1 MEAKENRPD
10 ACTASGTAKSIYKY
24 FSTDTPD
31 IQEELTG
38 PFLPDDC
45 AADIVSFCSEQTIAY
60 DDLLEYATLF
70 YLQDID
76 PENPPSRDTLKFELL
91 TLTNSCID
99 AYNLGKR
106 NPNAPAGAKPKDAY
120 PDQKQGAERYKRLS
134 GLHTLQIAIIL
145 YKLHH
150 AVGILWNNSHDDGN
164 FDIGIYQYSGDN
176 EGCYD
181 VGEQNLKSLIRSYCK
196 TGTIKDVNETI
207 ETLRAICPRV
217 ERCRDRDLVAVNNG
231 IYDYGNKILMAFD
244 PAFVFTSKK
253 HVDFVDRARNPI
265 IHNNEDGTDWDVVS
279 WMNELSD
286 DPDVVSLLWQI
297 IGATVRPYVSWNKSA
312 WLYSPSGNN
321 GKGTL
326 CTLLRNLCGP
336 GDWTSIPLKNFG
348 KDFMLT
354 SLMHA
359 SVIITDENDTGTF
372 VDDAASLKSIITGDP
387 FQMNRKNRDPR
398 DVLFN
403 GFMVQCVNEI
413 PRVRDKSESMLRR
426 LLVIPFKKRFQGK
439 ERKYIKDDYLHRKD
453 VLEYVLYH
461 VLAETDYYE
470 LDEPEACL
478 ELLDEFRL
486 TNDPVR
492 QFLDDI
498 LIRATWDVLPWQ
510 FVFDLYRHWFMR
522 NNPSGRCQSRKS
534 LINDV
539 KEIISD
545 YEGWDYSDN
554 PVSIPDE
561 MYEMPEGLIGMY
573 GVLEWEEQ
581 GYRGTNAS
589 RSRSYHGSKR
599 TRGLVRMGVAASEDA
614 AVTDSTNKEE

>member
-1 MEAKENRPD
+1 
-10 ACTASGTAKSIYKY
+10 
-24 FSTDTPD
+24 
-31 IQEELTG
+31 
-38 PFLPDDC
+38 
-45 AADIVSFCSEQTIAY
+45 
-60 DDLLEYATLF
+60 
-70 YLQDID
+70 
-76 PENPPSRDTLKFELL
+76 
-91 TLTNSCID
+91 
-99 AYNLGKR
+99 
-106 NPNAPAGAKPKDAY
+106 
-120 PDQKQGAERYKRLS
+120 
-134 GLHTLQIAIIL
+134 
-145 YKLHH
+145 
-150 AVGILWNNSHDDGN
+150 
-164 FDIGIYQYSGDN
+164 
-176 EGCYD
+176 
-181 VGEQNLKSLIRSYCK
+181 
-196 TGTIKDVNETI
+196 
-207 ETLRAICPRV
+207 
-217 ERCRDRDLVAVNNG
+217 
-231 IYDYGNKILMAFD
+231 MAFD

-253 HVDFVDRARNPI
+253 HVDFVDRARNPV

-297 IGATVRPYVSWNKSA
+297 IGATVRPYVIWNKSA

-426 LLVIPFKKRFQGK
+426 LLVIPFEKRFEGC
-439 ERKYIKDDYLHRKD
+439 ERKYIKGDYLNRPE

-470 LDEPEACL
+470 LDEPDACL
-478 ELLDEFRL
+478 ALLDDFRL

-539 KEIISD
+539 KGIISD

-554 PVSIPDE
+554 PVSVPDE
-561 MYEMPEGLIGMY
+561 MYDTPEGLIGMY
-573 GVLEWEEQ
+573 SVFEWEEP
-581 GYRGTNAS
+581 GYRGSNPN
-589 RSRSYHGSKR
+589 RSHLYRGSKR
-599 TRGLVRMGVAASEDA
+599 TRGLVRMGVATSEDA
-614 AVTDSTNKEE
+614 TTTDSTNKEE

>member
-1 MEAKENRPD
+1 M
-10 ACTASGTAKSIYKY
+10 
-24 FSTDTPD
+24 
-31 IQEELTG
+31 
-38 PFLPDDC
+38 
-45 AADIVSFCSEQTIAY
+45 
-60 DDLLEYATLF
+60 
-70 YLQDID
+70 
-76 PENPPSRDTLKFELL
+76 
-91 TLTNSCID
+91 
-99 AYNLGKR
+99 
-106 NPNAPAGAKPKDAY
+106 
-120 PDQKQGAERYKRLS
+120 
-134 GLHTLQIAIIL
+134 
-145 YKLHH
+145 
-150 AVGILWNNSHDDGN
+150 
-164 FDIGIYQYSGDN
+164 
-176 EGCYD
+176 
-181 VGEQNLKSLIRSYCK
+181 
-196 TGTIKDVNETI
+196 
-207 ETLRAICPRV
+207 
-217 ERCRDRDLVAVNNG
+217 
-231 IYDYGNKILMAFD
+231 
-244 PAFVFTSKK
+244 
-253 HVDFVDRARNPI
+253 
-265 IHNNEDGTDWDVVS
+265 S
-279 WMNELSD
+279 WMGELSD
-286 DPDVVSLLWQI
+286 DPDVVALLWQI

-498 LIRATWDVLPWQ
+498 LSRAAWDVLPWQ

-561 MYEMPEGLIGMY
+561 MYETPEGLIGMY
-573 GVLEWEEQ
+573 GVFEWEEQ
-581 GYRGTNAS
+581 GYRGANAS

-599 TRGLVRMGVAASEDA
+599 TRGLVRVGVVALEDA
-614 AVTDSTNKEE
+614 ATTDSTNKEE

>member
-10 ACTASGTAKSIYKY
+10 ACTASGTAKPIYKY
-24 FSTDTPD
+24 SSTDTPD

-106 NPNAPAGAKPKDAY
+106 NPNAGPGAKPKDAY

-253 HVDFVDRARNPI
+253 HVDFVDHAQNPV
-265 IHNNEDGTDWDVVS
+265 IHNDEDGTDWDVVS
-279 WMNELSD
+279 WMGELSD
-286 DPDVVSLLWQI
+286 DPDVVALLWQI

-354 SLMHA
+354 SLM
-359 SVIITDENDTGTF
+359 
-372 VDDAASLKSIITGDP
+372 
-387 FQMNRKNRDPR
+387 
-398 DVLFN
+398 
-403 GFMVQCVNEI
+403 
-413 PRVRDKSESMLRR
+413 
-426 LLVIPFKKRFQGK
+426 
-439 ERKYIKDDYLHRKD
+439 
-453 VLEYVLYH
+453 
-461 VLAETDYYE
+461 
-470 LDEPEACL
+470 
-478 ELLDEFRL
+478 
-486 TNDPVR
+486 
-492 QFLDDI
+492 
-498 LIRATWDVLPWQ
+498 
-510 FVFDLYRHWFMR
+510 
-522 NNPSGRCQSRKS
+522 
-534 LINDV
+534 
-539 KEIISD
+539 
-545 YEGWDYSDN
+545 
-554 PVSIPDE
+554 
-561 MYEMPEGLIGMY
+561 
-573 GVLEWEEQ
+573 
-581 GYRGTNAS
+581 
-589 RSRSYHGSKR
+589 
-599 TRGLVRMGVAASEDA
+599 
-614 AVTDSTNKEE
+614 

>member
-10 ACTASGTAKSIYKY
+10 ACTASGTAQSIYKD
-24 FSTDTPD
+24 FSTDAPD

-38 PFLPDDC
+38 LVLPEDC

-70 YLQDID
+70 YLQDKD
-76 PENPPSRDTLKFELL
+76 PEDPPFRDTLKFELL
-91 TLTNSCID
+91 TLTNRCID

-106 NPNAPAGAKPKDAY
+106 DPNAAPGAKLKDAY
-120 PDQKQGAERYKRLS
+120 PDHKEGAERYKRLS
-134 GLHTLQIAIIL
+134 GLHTLQIAVIL

-217 ERCRDRDLVAVNNG
+217 ERCRNRDLVAVNNG

-286 DPDVVSLLWQI
+286 DPDVVKLLWQI

-312 WLYSPSGNN
+312 WLYSPFGNN

-426 LLVIPFKKRFQGK
+426 LLVIPFMKRFEGC

-470 LDEPEACL
+470 LDEPDACVD
-478 ELLDEFRL
+478 LLDEFRL

-492 QFLDDI
+492 QFLDDV

-510 FVFDLYRHWFMR
+510 FVFDLYRHWFKR

-539 KEIISD
+539 KGIISD

-561 MYEMPEGLIGMY
+561 MYVTPEKLIGMY
-573 GVLEWEEQ
+573 DVFEWKALWFQ
-581 GYRGTNAS
+581 GPNPS
-589 RSRSYHGSKR
+589 RDYSYHGSKR
-599 TRGLVRMGVAASEDA
+599 TRGLVRVGVAASED
-614 AVTDSTNKEE
+614 VTTADSTIKEE

>member
-10 ACTASGTAKSIYKY
+10 ACAASGTAQSIYKD
-24 FSTDTPD
+24 FSTDAPD

-38 PFLPDDC
+38 PVLPDEC
-45 AADIVSFCSEQTIAY
+45 AVDIVSFCSEQTIAY

-70 YLQDID
+70 YLQDKD
-76 PENPPSRDTLKFELL
+76 PEDPPFRDTLKFELL

-99 AYNLGKR
+99 AYNFGKR
-106 NPNAPAGAKPKDAY
+106 DPNAGPGAKLKDAY
-120 PDQKQGAERYKRLS
+120 PDKKEGAERYKRLS
-134 GLHTLQIAIIL
+134 GLHTLQIAVIL

-181 VGEQNLKSLIRSYCK
+181 VGEQNLKSLIRGYCK

-207 ETLRAICPRV
+207 EALRAICPRV
-217 ERCRDRDLVAVNNG
+217 ERCRNRDLVAVNNG

-253 HVDFVDRARNPI
+253 HVDFVDRARNPV
-265 IHNNEDGTDWDVVS
+265 IHNDEDGTDWDVVS

-326 CTLLRNLCGP
+326 CTLLRNLCGA

-372 VDDAASLKSIITGDP
+372 VDDAASLKRCSRTAPTSASTTTATSRSPAECPSLSTRRRSIG
-387 FQMNRKNRDPR
+387 RKSGSPR
-398 DVLFN
+398 TSA
-403 GFMVQCVNEI
+403 
-413 PRVRDKSESMLRR
+413 RV
-426 LLVIPFKKRFQGK
+426 
-439 ERKYIKDDYLHRKD
+439 
-453 VLEYVLYH
+453 
-461 VLAETDYYE
+461 
-470 LDEPEACL
+470 
-478 ELLDEFRL
+478 
-486 TNDPVR
+486 
-492 QFLDDI
+492 
-498 LIRATWDVLPWQ
+498 
-510 FVFDLYRHWFMR
+510 
-522 NNPSGRCQSRKS
+522 PSGRTAWTTPRPRAIGSRASSIAVSAGAPCRACQVRARPGGRITTTIVPPSAGRS
-534 LINDV
+534 ATCTRPA
-539 KEIISD
+539 S
-545 YEGWDYSDN
+545 
-554 PVSIPDE
+554 
-561 MYEMPEGLIGMY
+561 
-573 GVLEWEEQ
+573 
-581 GYRGTNAS
+581 GT
-589 RSRSYHGSKR
+589 
-599 TRGLVRMGVAASEDA
+599 
-614 AVTDSTNKEE
+614 

>member
-1 MEAKENRPD
+1 MEVKENRPD
-10 ACTASGTAKSIYKY
+10 ACAASGTANSIYKD
-24 FSTDTPD
+24 FSTDAPD

-38 PFLPDDC
+38 PVLPDEC

-70 YLQDID
+70 YLQDKD
-76 PENPPSRDTLKFELL
+76 PEDPPFRDTLKFELL
-91 TLTNSCID
+91 TLTNRCID
-99 AYNLGKR
+99 AYNFGKR
-106 NPNAPAGAKPKDAY
+106 DPNAAPGAKLKDAY
-120 PDQKQGAERYKRLS
+120 PDKKEGAERYKRLS

-181 VGEQNLKSLIRSYCK
+181 VGEQNLKSLIRGYCK

-207 ETLRAICPRV
+207 EALRAICPRV
-217 ERCRDRDLVAVNNG
+217 ERCRNRDLVAVNNG

-253 HVDFVDRARNPI
+253 HVDFVDRARNPV

-297 IGATVRPYVSWNKSA
+297 IGATVRPYVIWNKSA

-359 SVIITDENDTGTF
+359 SVITLNVIDAMSYQEWQYQTSRGISATLALGPGRALILADLPDSFMTIIILAGSTDGLT
-372 VDDAASLKSIITGDP
+372 
-387 FQMNRKNRDPR
+387 RD
-398 DVLFN
+398 
-403 GFMVQCVNEI
+403 
-413 PRVRDKSESMLRR
+413 
-426 LLVIPFKKRFQGK
+426 LL
-439 ERKYIKDDYLHRKD
+439 E
-453 VLEYVLYH
+453 E
-461 VLAETDYYE
+461 LADSFD
-470 LDEPEACL
+470 LSK
-478 ELLDEFRL
+478 L
-486 TNDPVR
+486 TP
-492 QFLDDI
+492 I
-498 LIRATWDVLPWQ
+498 VLPES
-510 FVFDLYRHWFMR
+510 LYI
-522 NNPSGRCQSRKS
+522 PS
-534 LINDV
+534 
-539 KEIISD
+539 
-545 YEGWDYSDN
+545 
-554 PVSIPDE
+554 P
-561 MYEMPEGLIGMY
+561 
-573 GVLEWEEQ
+573 
-581 GYRGTNAS
+581 
-589 RSRSYHGSKR
+589 
-599 TRGLVRMGVAASEDA
+599 
-614 AVTDSTNKEE
+614 